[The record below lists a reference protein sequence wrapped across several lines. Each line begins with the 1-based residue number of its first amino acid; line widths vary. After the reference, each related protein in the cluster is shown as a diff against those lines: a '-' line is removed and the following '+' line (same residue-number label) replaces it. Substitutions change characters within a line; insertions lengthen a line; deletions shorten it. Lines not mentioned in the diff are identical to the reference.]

1 MTLNDGPFTLQIHR
15 QLLPCLILTQI
26 RCTHP
31 LSLTDDFI
39 LDLVLLHAHIT
50 RGVDE
55 ALVAQGSVL
64 LRKVDLLDALD

>member
-1 MTLNDGPFTLQIHR
+1 MTLNNSTFTLQIHR
-15 QLLPCLILTQI
+15 QLLPSLVLTKI
-26 RCTHP
+26 RSPHP

-55 ALVAQGSVL
+55 TFVAQGRVL

>member
-15 QLLPCLILTQI
+15 QLLPSLVLTQI
-26 RCTHP
+26 WSTHSLP
-31 LSLTDDFI
+31 LTDDFI
-39 LDLVLLHAHIT
+39 FDLVLLHAHIT

-55 ALVAQGSVL
+55 TLVAQGRVL